1 MIKPYQVLATDYDG
15 TLAHH
20 GTVSA
25 ETLAAIRPAARG
37 WKEVGLGDGSRVG
50 GVKGVFPDIDLCDLV
65 VAENGAL
72 LYWPNTG
79 KSAFYPSL
87 LPKSL

>member
-25 ETLAAIRPAARG
+25 ETLTAVNRLRSSG
-37 WKEVGLGDGSRVG
+37 K
-50 GVKGVFPDIDLCDLV
+50 KLV
-65 VAENGAL
+65 LV
-72 LYWPNTG
+72 TG
-79 KSAFYPSL
+79 RTQSKN
-87 LPKSL
+87 